1 MTIPKF
7 HELFNKVLE
16 DLSDGQE
23 WRAKDFY
30 EHVIDSLNLPE
41 DERSEKLGGGSNRAI
56 SRVYFACEYLF
67 QARAIS
73 RPKRGHVQIT
83 DFGRQMLEK
92 HPQGITV
99 AFLKTTEGFKDWT
112 RRTAER
118 ALDKK
123 GKSGE
128 GDSIEPIESD
138 ITPDEL
144 IDAGVTRLRS
154 IIVADLLERIRSESP
169 RFLEE
174 VVLQVLHAM
183 GYGEGEDDIAHLG
196 GPGDGGVDGVIN
208 QDKLGLDQVYVQAK
222 RYKEVSPIGPE
233 VIQSFV
239 GAVHGKGA
247 TRGVFITTSRFTEGA
262 RKFASG
268 LPQPRIV
275 LVDGAQLADLMLE
288 HQIGVTV
295 ENVYKVYKI
304 DENFFED

>member
-1 MTIPKF
+1 
-7 HELFNKVLE
+7 
-16 DLSDGQE
+16 
-23 WRAKDFY
+23 
-30 EHVIDSLNLPE
+30 
-41 DERSEKLGGGSNRAI
+41 
-56 SRVYFACEYLF
+56 LF

-83 DFGRQMLEK
+83 EFGRQILAKYPE
-92 HPQGITV
+92 GITV

-112 RRTAER
+112 LRTAEKS
-118 ALDKK
+118 A
-123 GKSGE
+123 GKS
-128 GDSIEPIESD
+128 SKTQSVEPGGLIDSD
-138 ITPDEL
+138 ITPDEQ
-144 IDAGVTRLRS
+144 IDVGVSRFRS
-154 IIVADLLERIRSESP
+154 IIAAELLERIRNESP
-169 RFLEE
+169 LFLEE

-222 RYKEVSPIGPE
+222 RYKEESSIGPD

-262 RKFASG
+262 RKFAAG

-288 HQIGVTV
+288 YQIGVTV
-295 ENVYKVYKI
+295 ENEYKVYKI